1 VLTAL
6 LLGAGASRE
15 LGMPLREELNAE
27 IVAWLTPTSL
37 RRINSAWRSRGFGHS
52 DEVIDDLSRRLQ
64 SSDFDYEALLSEWEA
79 QYIEGVGDAR
89 GPSYHSL
96 YAWLAQVVSLAL
108 YRRQVSHRSVF
119 QDGLPYFAGLVPLVR
134 DNAPLWV
141 FSVNHDVLV
150 ECLAA
155 HFGIPVNC
163 GFPARTISLPCRR
176 GPGTIVSTLR
186 ADVLCEDELAD
197 AALPFFAP
205 GTPGINLL
213 KLRGAL
219 DVFALGDSQNL
230 LKLKPEAQNFDAII
244 DALQIAN
251 EGLLD
256 AGLAPDPLS
265 VTNQIPFIDQNSE
278 RQVLRRTLLASATR
292 LTDPYP
298 QLMQRR
304 FLEYF
309 RANLEQ
315 VDQLV
320 AIGCSMGDAEVNEI
334 IQEWLASSAFRRL
347 EIVAPRIQQ
356 VPADLEPVAS
366 QITLTPAS
374 TTTYLEQFS

>member
-1 VLTAL
+1 
-6 LLGAGASRE
+6 
-15 LGMPLREELNAE
+15 
-27 IVAWLTPTSL
+27 
-37 RRINSAWRSRGFGHS
+37 
-52 DEVIDDLSRRLQ
+52 
-64 SSDFDYEALLSEWEA
+64 
-79 QYIEGVGDAR
+79 
-89 GPSYHSL
+89 
-96 YAWLAQVVSLAL
+96 
-108 YRRQVSHRSVF
+108 
-119 QDGLPYFAGLVPLVR
+119 
-134 DNAPLWV
+134 
-141 FSVNHDVLV
+141 
-150 ECLAA
+150 
-155 HFGIPVNC
+155 
-163 GFPARTISLPCRR
+163 
-176 GPGTIVSTLR
+176 
-186 ADVLCEDELAD
+186 
-197 AALPFFAP
+197 
-205 GTPGINLL
+205 LL

-230 LKLKPEAQNFDAII
+230 LKLKPEAQSFDAII

-315 VDQLV
+315 VDLLV
-320 AIGCSMGDAEVNEI
+320 AIGCSMSDAEVNEI

-374 TTTYLEQFS
+374 TTTYLEQFG

>member
-1 VLTAL
+1 
-6 LLGAGASRE
+6 
-15 LGMPLREELNAE
+15 
-27 IVAWLTPTSL
+27 
-37 RRINSAWRSRGFGHS
+37 
-52 DEVIDDLSRRLQ
+52 
-64 SSDFDYEALLSEWEA
+64 
-79 QYIEGVGDAR
+79 
-89 GPSYHSL
+89 
-96 YAWLAQVVSLAL
+96 
-108 YRRQVSHRSVF
+108 VF
-119 QDGLPYFAGLVPLVR
+119 QDGLPYFAGLVALAR
-134 DNAPLWV
+134 DNAPLWI

-155 HFGIPVNC
+155 HFGIPVTC

-186 ADVLCEDELAD
+186 ADVLCEEELAD
-197 AALPFFAP
+197 AALPFFPP

-230 LKLKPEAQNFDAII
+230 LKLKPEAQSFDAII

-320 AIGCSMGDAEVNEI
+320 AIGCNMGDAEVNEI